1 MKCRDR
7 YRPYAPVVTEEHASQ
22 YFYIDNSSPVMM
34 RNVKVLD
41 DRLVAITHVDGTAR
55 VQTVSKKE
63 NQILYLLL
71 LEVKKSIGFPILLN
85 TSFNQ
90 PGEPIVE
97 SPLDALTS
105 FSNGSLDYLFLGN
118 ILISR

>member
-1 MKCRDR
+1 MSANGPQKLII
-7 YRPYAPVVTEEHASQ
+7 PVRH
-22 YFYIDNSSPVMM
+22 
-34 RNVKVLD
+34 
-41 DRLVAITHVDGTAR
+41 
-55 VQTVSKKE
+55 SKKE
-63 NQILYLLL
+63 NEILYLLL

-97 SPLDALTS
+97 SPLDALAS